1 LRFEFDEICKK
12 RRHAMQE
19 DTANSTEESRSK
31 DEFYR
36 QLSLLT
42 DAMSAA
48 HGRDFTVGTLILAAR
63 FIVQGKELGA
73 ASDAATTAA

>member
-1 LRFEFDEICKK
+1 MQFVKK

-19 DTANSTEESRSK
+19 DTPGSTEESRSK

-42 DAMSAA
+42 DAMSAK

-63 FIVQGKELGA
+63 FLVQGKELGA
-73 ASDAATTAA
+73 AADSATTTA

>member
-1 LRFEFDEICKK
+1 
-12 RRHAMQE
+12 MQE
-19 DTANSTEESRSK
+19 DTSNSTEESRSK

-42 DAMSAA
+42 DAMSAK

-63 FIVQGKELGA
+63 FLVQGKELGA
-73 ASDAATTAA
+73 AADSATTTA